1 MEMRKVVLD
10 ENIIRL
16 WCIPRGKAW
25 KQPDRNNLVLDD
37 KYAMMYRRDFEML
50 PDYTGSEPTGK
61 YNGKMWKAQY
71 VSRDNRKWY
80 LCWCHDE
87 NTVSQEIYIS
97 YREILIIDLLFFLS

>member
-10 ENIIRL
+10 ENV
-16 WCIPRGKAW
+16 IPPMTHPWGKVW

-61 YNGKMWKAQY
+61 YNNDRMRILRWA
-71 VSRDNRKWY
+71 
-80 LCWCHDE
+80 
-87 NTVSQEIYIS
+87 YIG
-97 YREILIIDLLFFLS
+97 DLLPNAEE

>member
-10 ENIIRL
+10 KNV
-16 WCIPRGKAW
+16 IPPMTHPWGKAW

-37 KYAMMYRRDFEML
+37 KYVMMYRRDFEML

-71 VSRDNRKWY
+71 VSRDERKWY

-97 YREILIIDLLFFLS
+97 YREILIID

>member
-10 ENIIRL
+10 ENV
-16 WCIPRGKAW
+16 IPPMTHPWGIAW

-37 KYAMMYRRDFEML
+37 KYAVMYRRDFETL
-50 PDYTGSEPTGK
+50 QDYTGSEPTGK

-71 VSRDNRKWY
+71 NYCGNRKWY

-97 YREILIIDLLFFLS
+97 YREILIIN